1 MITFL
6 VTGEHA
12 YTIAPLKKGY
22 GVPVPEVAS
31 VSYAEITR
39 EATLPSGTYIF
50 SDLERLSDAELL
62 WASDLFRC
70 ISASPGSRALNDP
83 ARVRVRYGLL
93 RALHAAGLNGFDAYR
108 ADGVPRP
115 ARFPVFVRRQS
126 DHDAALSDL
135 LPDQEA
141 LDACLEVLMA
151 KGESLRGLVVIEFC
165 AEPVGPGVFRRYG
178 AFRVGDAVHLDHV
191 VTQDSWNVKGGAAG
205 LATEEM
211 YRQDDAD
218 IRANRFADAM
228 RRAFEIA
235 GIDYGRADFGVV
247 EGRPQVYEINTN
259 PSMSL
264 PPHHSSKMRSA
275 TLAVR
280 ARALCRA
287 AVADRPPGDRPAHR
301 PGNTP
306 AGRPARQRRE
316 RRRMDPRTG
325 ARAGRAACVCRPP
338 GGADRGH
345 AEEHVLAG
353 DGAAA
358 PDVGGL
364 APPAAAAGLSEGA
377 MRCPA
382 GLARRAPTSA
392 VVRCVEFLR
401 SQAVIGAGDE
411 AARRGPFAEGGGH
424 RLGA

>member
-12 YTIAPLKKGY
+12 YTIGPLKKGF
-22 GVPVPEVAS
+22 GVPVPPVAS
-31 VSYAEITR
+31 VSYAEVTR

-93 RALHAAGLNGFDAYR
+93 RALHTAGLNRFDAYR

-141 LDACLEVLMA
+141 LDTCLEVLMA

-165 AEPVGPGVFRRYG
+165 AEPVRPGVFRRYG
-178 AFRVGDAVHLDHV
+178 AFSVGDAVHLDHV

-228 RRAFEIA
+228 RKAFEIA

-264 PPHHSSKMRSA
+264 PPHHSSKIRSA
-275 TLAVR
+275 TLQF
-280 ARALCRA
+280 ARERFAELLWRIDLPATGPRIALETPRLVGLRGSGGNGVEWIRELERERA
-287 AVADRPPGDRPAHR
+287 ALLASVARLE
-301 PGNTP
+301 
-306 AGRPARQRRE
+306 GRIEAMRMSTSWRVTAPL
-316 RRRMDPRTG
+316 RRMLEGWRRLRQPRG
-325 ARAGRAACVCRPP
+325 
-338 GGADRGH
+338 
-345 AEEHVLAG
+345 
-353 DGAAA
+353 
-358 PDVGGL
+358 
-364 APPAAAAGLSEGA
+364 
-377 MRCPA
+377 
-382 GLARRAPTSA
+382 
-392 VVRCVEFLR
+392 
-401 SQAVIGAGDE
+401 
-411 AARRGPFAEGGGH
+411 
-424 RLGA
+424 

>member
-12 YTIAPLKKGY
+12 YTIGPLKKGY

-39 EATLPSGTYIF
+39 EATLRSGTYIF

-93 RALHAAGLNGFDAYR
+93 RALHAAGLNGFDAHR
-108 ADGVPRP
+108 ADGIPRP
-115 ARFPVFVRRQS
+115 GRFPVFVRRQS

-141 LDACLEVLMA
+141 LDACLEALMA

-165 AEPVGPGVFRRYG
+165 AEPVRPGVFRRYG

-228 RRAFEIA
+228 RRAFEVA

-275 TLAVR
+275 TLQFA
-280 ARALCRA
+280 
-287 AVADRPPGDRPAHR
+287 
-301 PGNTP
+301 
-306 AGRPARQRRE
+306 RE
-316 RRRMDPRTG
+316 RFAELLWRIDLPATGPRIALETPRLVGLRGSGGNGVEWIRELERERAVLLASVARLEGRIEAMRESTSWRVTAPLRRMLEGWRRLRQPRG
-325 ARAGRAACVCRPP
+325 
-338 GGADRGH
+338 
-345 AEEHVLAG
+345 
-353 DGAAA
+353 
-358 PDVGGL
+358 
-364 APPAAAAGLSEGA
+364 
-377 MRCPA
+377 
-382 GLARRAPTSA
+382 
-392 VVRCVEFLR
+392 
-401 SQAVIGAGDE
+401 
-411 AARRGPFAEGGGH
+411 
-424 RLGA
+424 